1 MVRCYGVPGFLLCA
15 SLVGQTPGPEPG
27 HLGLQQA
34 IQIALRN
41 NLQVEL
47 AQQARVQTTSGILTS
62 EGAFDWNLAASLQV
76 SRLDEGSSTPLSPG
90 YPPLSYKE
98 TIYSRSGAGGPVLD
112 FSKAFTWGANL
123 DLNYAPTYGAYR
135 AVELDA
141 SGKPMPGTLST
152 NPVPYTGG
160 LTATYT
166 QNLLQGFGRDIATAP
181 LRIAQKNAK
190 GADYTFQLAI
200 INLVA
205 NTENAYWNLVFTQR
219 VLASKRT
226 ALELAQKLLDEN
238 SLRLKIGTMAR
249 LDVIS
254 AKAGMAQAKQDI
266 ITAQANLDNA
276 RDALVRALFPNAER
290 PANPLVAA
298 DAPDLPHIQLKEE
311 EAIQMALARRVE
323 LKNVRTAKEV
333 AQLQQQLAAATVRPT
348 LASFAQ
354 YDGNAN
360 TYAALGPVNGDLAAL
375 RYPGYTV
382 GVKFGMPIQNRTAKG
397 NLSAARAGLRSA
409 ELTIRDQELT
419 ITNQVRTA
427 VRNVAAAEEGVKA
440 AEETRSFQQQTLE
453 AEQTKF
459 KNGISTN
466 FIVLQDMTN
475 LDNARIAEVQAQ
487 INYANAVTAL
497 EQAVGNLL
505 EARHLEVK

>member
-1 MVRCYGVPGFLLCA
+1 MVRCSGVLLFLLCA
-15 SLVGQTPGPEPG
+15 GLSAQAPAPDPS
-27 HLGLQQA
+27 HLGLRQA
-34 IQIALRN
+34 IQIALKN

-47 AQQARVQTTSGILTS
+47 AQQARVQTASSTLTS

-76 SRLDEGSSTPLSPG
+76 SRLEEGSSTPLSPG
-90 YPPLSYKE
+90 YPPLAYKE

-112 FSKAFTWGANL
+112 LNKAFTWGATL

-135 AVELDA
+135 AVQLDA
-141 SGKPMPGTLST
+141 NGVPMPATVST
-152 NPVPYTGG
+152 NPVPYTGAF
-160 LTATYT
+160 TATYT

-181 LRIAQKNAK
+181 LLIAQKNAK

-200 INLVA
+200 INLVSA
-205 NTENAYWNLVFTQR
+205 TENAYWNLVYTQR
-219 VLASKRT
+219 VLESKRT
-226 ALELAQKLLDEN
+226 SLELAQKLLDEN

-254 AKAGMAQAKQDI
+254 ARAGFSQAKQDI
-266 ITAQANLDNA
+266 IAAQANLDNA
-276 RDALVRALFPNAER
+276 RDALVRALFPNADR
-290 PANPLVAA
+290 PASTLVAT
-298 DAPDLPHIQLKEE
+298 DAPDLAHLQLKE
-311 EAIQMALARRVE
+311 ADAVKMALARRVE
-323 LKNVRTAKEV
+323 LKNARTAKDV
-333 AQLQQQLAAATVRPT
+333 AQIQKDVAADKVRPT
-348 LASFAQ
+348 LAAFAQ

-360 TYAALGPVNGDLAAL
+360 TYAALGPVNGDLAGL
-375 RYPGYTV
+375 RYPGYTL
-382 GVKFGMPIQNRTAKG
+382 GVKFGLPIQNRTAKG

-409 ELTIRDQELT
+409 ELTIRDQELNVT
-419 ITNQVRTA
+419 QQVRTA

-497 EQAVGNLL
+497 EQSVGNLL
-505 EARHLEVK
+505 EARNLEIK